1 MAIPVN
7 EYPYTDIH
15 ELNLD
20 YVLHE
25 LQRMQAEIE
34 ELKTEVADLDARVTA
49 LGG

>member
-20 YVLHE
+20 YVLAE
-25 LQRMQAEIE
+25 MKRMQAEID
-34 ELKTEVADLDARVTA
+34 ELKNQVAELDERVTA

>member
-20 YVLHE
+20 YVLRE
-25 LQRMQAEIE
+25 LQRMQAEID
-34 ELKTEVADLDARVTA
+34 ELKERVEA
-49 LGG
+49 LENGG

>member
-1 MAIPVN
+1 MAIPIN
-7 EYPYTDIH
+7 EYPYTDQH

-20 YVLHE
+20 YVLAE
-25 LQRMQAEIE
+25 MKRMQAEIE

>member
-1 MAIPVN
+1 MAIPIN

-20 YVLHE
+20 YVLAE
-25 LQRMQAEIE
+25 LKRMQAEID
-34 ELKTEVADLDARVTA
+34 ELKNQVAELDERVTA